1 MRPRMKDLADRVVA
15 MFLAGGWVMWPI
27 LALSLLSVALSIER
41 GMFWASRGG
50 GGGGRR
56 RSARVGRINTALR
69 RGDFAEAR
77 RLAEAEPSVYG
88 WFAAELLE
96 RIADGGDAGDVE
108 AVAVEVV
115 EAARPRV
122 ERFSLTLSTIITAA
136 PMLGIFGTVIGI
148 IDSFRL
154 LGARSE
160 INVEPAAVAGGI
172 SVALYTTAF
181 GLIVAMGALFPY
193 VVFRGSADRCF
204 SRFEAIVAAAKQ
216 GASKRSAAKVATARQ
231 ADGELSEPAVRGTR

>member
-1 MRPRMKDLADRVVA
+1 MKELADRVVS

-41 GMFWASRGG
+41 GMFWVSRGG
-50 GGGGRR
+50 GGRR
-56 RSARVGRINTALR
+56 GAARVAEVTAALR
-69 RGDFAEAR
+69 RGDFAGAR

-88 WFAAELLE
+88 WFAAELVE
-96 RIADGGDAGDVE
+96 RVQDAGDAGDVE

-115 EAARPRV
+115 EAVRPRV
-122 ERFSLTLSTIITAA
+122 ERFGLTLSTIITAA

-148 IDSFRL
+148 IESFRL
-154 LGARSE
+154 LGGRSE

-204 SRFEAIVAAAKQ
+204 STFEAIVAAAKQ
-216 GASKRSAAKVATARQ
+216 GASKARPATHGRK
-231 ADGELSEPAVRGTR
+231 AVHQGDHEEHGGTAG

>member
-1 MRPRMKDLADRVVA
+1 
-15 MFLAGGWVMWPI
+15 MWPI
-27 LALSLLSVALSIER
+27 LALSLASVALSLER
-41 GMFWASRGG
+41 GMFWASRSG

-56 RSARVGRINTALR
+56 RDARLAKLNAALR
-69 RGDFAEAR
+69 RGDFAEAER
-77 RLAEAEPSVYG
+77 IAEREPSIYG
-88 WFAAELLE
+88 WFASELIE
-96 RIADGGDAGDVE
+96 RVRDGGEAGDVE

-115 EAARPRV
+115 ELARPRV

-148 IDSFRL
+148 IESFRL

-181 GLIVAMGALFPY
+181 GLVVALGALFPY
-193 VVFRGSADRCF
+193 VAFRGRADRCF
-204 SRFEAIVAAAKQ
+204 SRLEAIVAAAKQ
-216 GASKRSAAKVATARQ
+216 GAGRRSQSGKAQSVKAGDGDDVGRVIAA
-231 ADGELSEPAVRGTR
+231 RG